1 MYEKYLSMQSVPA
14 GKILETILKKRN
26 IAQKELAVMLN
37 EYLQRIYDLIKG
49 NRKFNIRTSLAIE
62 KALGID
68 IAGFFLKIQTN
79 YEIYSHIT
87 ELELQIHPDLSLLS
101 KALFWDTRIEK
112 INWIKNKDWVI
123 KRTFEYGNEREIEE
137 IIRFY
142 GKETITAILPRFDR
156 RSLYKKAYVFF
167 EEAYVFWKKGVRV
180 FGGRNK
186 SRIRGVCRPGG

>member
-142 GKETITAILPRFDR
+142 GKETITAVLPRFDSDWNR
-156 RSLYKKAYVFF
+156 ETRLKNYQKH
-167 EEAYVFWKKGVRV
+167 
-180 FGGRNK
+180 
-186 SRIRGVCRPGG
+186 II